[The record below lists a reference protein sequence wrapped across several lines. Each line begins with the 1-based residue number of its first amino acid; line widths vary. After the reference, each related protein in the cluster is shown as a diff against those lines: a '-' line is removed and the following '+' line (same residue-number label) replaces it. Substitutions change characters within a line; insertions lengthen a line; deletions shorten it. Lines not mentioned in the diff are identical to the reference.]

1 MKEDDQRG
9 VETAAKEAN
18 NGEKSQGK
26 MKPPSSS
33 IAPTTSIAATAAS
46 SSTTNTEKSTNENNT
61 NTTTTDNNHITTA
74 IVDES
79 VKKKEEKGEK
89 PGDDDEEEE
98 TDDNKEMVGGCCVC
112 ADDNGTADNLLVYC
126 DGDGCRV
133 AVHEACYGIR
143 NLPKDEWFC
152 RACEHKNKLLAEH
165 KSSSSSSLALLPSN
179 DLFNS
184 ICCQFCPLREGALKI
199 CDNGKWSHVVCAL
212 YIPEVT
218 FGSIRTMEPI
228 IDRKSVV

>member
-1 MKEDDQRG
+1 
-9 VETAAKEAN
+9 
-18 NGEKSQGK
+18 

-33 IAPTTSIAATAAS
+33 ISPTTSIAATAAAS
-46 SSTTNTEKSTNENNT
+46 SSTTNTEKSTNENN

-79 VKKKEEKGEK
+79 VNKKEEKGEK
-89 PGDDDEEEE
+89 ADDDEEEEE

-152 RACEHKNKLLAEH
+152 RACEHKNKLLAEQ
-165 KSSSSSSLALLPSN
+165 KSSSSSSLALPSN

-184 ICCQFCPLREGALKI
+184 IVIVNLYNFCSMETTNL
-199 CDNGKWSHVVCAL
+199 GKYLIIATKQIFK
-212 YIPEVT
+212 YY
-218 FGSIRTMEPI
+218 FGNIRVPKYQKQK
-228 IDRKSVV
+228 KS